1 MRTTHPTRR
10 GRRRMPAAAAAFTLS
25 LALSSCSMPGS
36 SSGAETPAAA
46 ADDRFDLSGTTVRL
60 GTAQPQTLTIGT
72 SYAVDLLKD
81 WGAQV
86 QVEELTNLSG
96 LEAIVA
102 DRIDVASRSSDELIV
117 GTAEGV
123 EVTAIGAPVS
133 RMHYALMATE
143 GIGTVAELRG
153 KDIAISGPGGY
164 DTVLIRHLLETE
176 GLDPDR
182 DVTLVPI
189 GGSSERTAAALS
201 GQADAAMVF
210 IDNWTDLR
218 EEGAP
223 LQLVGYVE
231 DLLPG
236 LSARTYFAGTDY
248 VQQNE
253 ELATAIACANLEA
266 NRWINSDKQKF
277 VDYTM
282 EHVRGAN
289 EDAVAA
295 FWDVAQDLELY
306 PTDPQQLLP
315 ADTYVE
321 TAKLLRQSEVV
332 SEQIN
337 PEQFIDNGPLQKAAD
352 MGCGQPG

>member
-1 MRTTHPTRR
+1 MRTTDPTRR

-46 ADDRFDLSGTTVRL
+46 DDRFDLTGTTVRL
-60 GTAQPQTLTIGT
+60 GTAQPQTLTVGT

-133 RMHYALMATE
+133 RMHYALMAAE
-143 GIGTVAELRG
+143 GIGTVGELRG

-210 IDNWTDLR
+210 IDNWVDLSK
-218 EEGAP
+218 EGAS

-236 LSARTYFAGTDY
+236 LSARTYFAGADY

-253 ELATAIACANLEA
+253 ELVTAIACANLEA
-266 NRWINSDKQKF
+266 NRWINSDKQNF

-315 ADTYVE
+315 AETYVE

-337 PEQFIDNGPLQKAAD
+337 PERFIDNGPLQKAAD